1 MESFESYDKL
11 RVALQVALQAK
22 VINGELDFSLEQKK
36 ILKEAEINVVV
47 YNGEGEGTV
56 KNY

>member
-36 ILKEAEINVVV
+36 ILK
-47 YNGEGEGTV
+47 
-56 KNY
+56 KKRK